1 MRFKPFIFSS
11 VFLYLFSSIAVAS
24 DESRPKIGLVLA
36 GGGAKGAAHIGVLKA
51 LEEMHI
57 PIDYITGTS
66 MGAYVGGLYASGMSA
81 DEIEAFIDTVD
92 WNSGFVDKVERS
104 ERQIR
109 DKEYEDR
116 YQIGTDIG
124 FSFTELK
131 APKGFVQGQTMAKI
145 LRTTSDNIP
154 YLNSFDEL
162 PIPFRAVATD
172 IEKLEPVILDKGNL
186 AEAMMASMSV
196 PGALPPAEYDGRL
209 LVDGGVVN
217 NMPVDVVREMGADIV
232 IAVDIGS
239 DYLEADDISSY
250 LSVMGQLTNFM
261 VKNSTKQ
268 QEKLLDEQDILLAP
282 HVGKMETAEFDKM
295 PFAYGKGY
303 DIAYEKH
310 KALDKLVLSDKKY
323 QEYLKEK
330 ELKAS
335 TLLRGEDL
343 YVNKITIKNDSLYT
357 ESMLLDRLNLEEG
370 RSYSADELEEHIRDL
385 YVIDRFERVDYYYQ
399 ENEEG
404 THDLIVEVKEKSWG
418 PNYLDFRFALE
429 DDFDNQSKYS
439 LGMSINF
446 TDIELTGLRD
456 NRSELRT
463 NFELGT
469 DKLVSAELYTPFLVN
484 QLLFTSIKS
493 VYSVEQKKFSLSGNE
508 LGSIDNDFPLEY
520 SDLVF
525 EAAVGLQGHLW
536 SDFRVG
542 GRYTKGEVAFTS
554 LRDLNASYSREGVF
568 AQYRLDTLDNF
579 TFPTKGFYVNAEYL
593 YSHDNVEDSVVD
605 IEATKDSVIEISLN
619 TRAAWTYSRHTF
631 VGNFEYG
638 VVENKKGDLQLEP
651 KSLGGF
657 LRLSGT
663 PKDSLT
669 GQNLVFGSLV
679 YRYRLMD
686 NDFGLFQSPIYLG
699 ASLENGGL
707 WNQDSIKDAPL
718 YTAGSAFIGVDSPI
732 GPIVLAYG
740 RTEQNHESVYLSIG
754 AVL

>member
-1 MRFKPFIFSS
+1 MRFKPLLFSS
-11 VFLYLFSSIAVAS
+11 IALYLFSSATLAT
-24 DESRPKIGLVLA
+24 EARPKIGLVLA

-66 MGAYVGGLYASGMSA
+66 MGAYIGGLYASGLSA
-81 DEIEAFIDTVD
+81 DEIEVFIDTID

-131 APKGFVQGQTMAKI
+131 APKGFVQGQNMAKI
-145 LRTTSDNIP
+145 LRITSGNVP
-154 YLNSFDEL
+154 YLESFDDL

-172 IEKLEPVILDKGNL
+172 IEKLEPVILDHGNL

-196 PGALPPAEYDGRL
+196 PGALPPVEYEGRL
-209 LVDGGVVN
+209 LVDGGSVN
-217 NMPVDVVREMGADIV
+217 NMPVDIAKEMGADIV

-239 DYLEADDISSY
+239 DYLGAEDISSY
-250 LSVMGQLTNFM
+250 LSVMGQLTNYI
-261 VKNSTKQ
+261 VKNSTLQ
-268 QEKLLDEQDILLAP
+268 QEKLLDEKDILLSP
-282 HVGKMETAEFDKM
+282 HVGKMETAEFNRM

-310 KALDKLVLSDKKY
+310 KALDKLVVSEEDYQVYANNKKKKTE
-323 QEYLKEK
+323 QLV
-330 ELKAS
+330 
-335 TLLRGEDL
+335 RGNSL
-343 YVNKITIKNDSLYT
+343 PINKLQLENDSLYT
-357 ESMLLDRLNLEEG
+357 ERMLLDRLNIKEG
-370 RSYSADELEEHIRDL
+370 QTYTADELEAHIRDL
-385 YVIDRFERVDYYYQ
+385 YVIDRFERVDYYYK
-399 ENEEG
+399 ESGEG
-404 THDLIVEVKEKSWG
+404 THDLVVEVKEKSWG
-418 PNYLDFRFALE
+418 PNYLDFRFSLE
-429 DDFDNQSKYS
+429 DDFENESKYS

-446 TDIELTGLRD
+446 TDIGLTGLRD

-469 DKLVSAELYTPFLVN
+469 DKLMSAELYTPFLVN
-484 QLLFTSIKS
+484 QLLFTSLKS
-493 VYSVEQKKFSLSGNE
+493 TYSVEKKKFSLSGNK

-520 SDLVF
+520 NELVF
-525 EAAVGLQGHLW
+525 EGAFGLQGHLW
-536 SDFRVG
+536 SDFRLG
-542 GRYTKGEVAFTS
+542 GRYTKGDVAFTS
-554 LRDLNASYSREGVF
+554 ISDIDASYTREGLFV
-568 AQYRLDTLDNF
+568 QYRLDTLDNY
-579 TFPTKGFYVNAEYL
+579 TFPTKGFYVRSEYL
-593 YSHDNVEDSVVD
+593 YSNDNVDDSAVD
-605 IEATKDSVIEISLN
+605 LETTKDSVVEITLN

-638 VVENKKGDLQLEP
+638 VVENKENNLQLEP

-669 GQNLVFGSLV
+669 GQNLMFASLV

-707 WNQDSIKDAPL
+707 WNDEHFEDAPI
-718 YTAGSAFIGVDSPI
+718 YTAGSIFAGIDSPL
-732 GPIVLAYG
+732 GPIIFAYG
-740 RTEQNHESVYLSIG
+740 RTEQSHESVYLSIG
-754 AVL
+754 ATL

>member
-1 MRFKPFIFSS
+1 MRFKPLLFPSI
-11 VFLYLFSSIAVAS
+11 FLYLSSSVALA
-24 DESRPKIGLVLA
+24 DETRPKIGLVLA

-51 LEEMHI
+51 LEEMKI

-66 MGAYVGGLYASGMSA
+66 MGAYIGGLYASGLSA
-81 DEIEAFIDTVD
+81 DEIEIFIDTID

-131 APKGFVQGQTMAKI
+131 APKGFVQGQNMAKI
-145 LRTTSDNIP
+145 LRTTSGNVP
-154 YLNSFDEL
+154 YLESFDDL

-172 IEKLEPVILDKGNL
+172 IEKLEPVILDHGNL

-196 PGALPPAEYDGRL
+196 PGALPPVEYEGRL
-209 LVDGGVVN
+209 LVDGGSVN
-217 NMPVDVVREMGADIV
+217 NMPVDIAREMGADII

-239 DYLEADDISSY
+239 DYLEAKDISSY
-250 LSVMGQLTNFM
+250 LSVMGQLTNYI
-261 VKNSTKQ
+261 VKNSTLQ
-268 QEKLLDEQDILLAP
+268 QEKLLGEKDILLSP
-282 HVGKMETAEFDKM
+282 HVGKMETAEFDRM
-295 PFAYGKGY
+295 PFAYDKGY

-310 KALDKLVLSDKKY
+310 KVLDKLVISEKAYQAYSDNKYKKTE
-323 QEYLKEK
+323 QLI
-330 ELKAS
+330 
-335 TLLRGEDL
+335 RGNSL
-343 YVNKITIKNDSLYT
+343 PINKLQLENKSLYT
-357 ESMLLDRLNLEEG
+357 EKMLLDRLNIKEG
-370 RSYSADELEEHIRDL
+370 QTYTADELEAHIRDL
-385 YVIDRFERVDYYYQ
+385 YVIDRFERVDYYYK
-399 ENEEG
+399 ETSEG
-404 THDLIVEVKEKSWG
+404 THDLVVEVKEKSWG

-446 TDIELTGLRD
+446 TDIELTGFRD
-456 NRSELRT
+456 NRSELRV

-469 DKLVSAELYTPFLVN
+469 DKLISAELYTPFLIN
-484 QLLFTSIKS
+484 QLLFTSFKS
-493 VYSVEQKKFSLSGNE
+493 TYSVEQKKFSLSGNE
-508 LGSIDNDFPLEY
+508 LSSIDNDFPLEY
-520 SDLVF
+520 SDLVL
-525 EAAVGLQGHLW
+525 EAAFGLQGRLW
-536 SDFRVG
+536 SDFRIG
-542 GRYTKGEVAFTS
+542 GRYTKGDVAFS
-554 LRDLNASYSREGVF
+554 SISSIDASYTREGVF
-568 AQYRLDTLDNF
+568 AQYRLDTLDNY
-579 TFPTKGFYVNAEYL
+579 TFPTKGFYVRSEYL
-593 YSHDNVEDSVVD
+593 YSHDNVDDSVID
-605 IEATKDSVIEISLN
+605 IDGTKDSVIEFTVN
-619 TRAAWTYSRHTF
+619 TRAAWTYYRHTF

-669 GQNLVFGSLV
+669 GQNLVFTSLV

-699 ASLENGGL
+699 ASVENGGL
-707 WNQDSIKDAPL
+707 WNEENFSDAPI
-718 YTAGSAFIGVDSPI
+718 YTAGSIFAGIDSPI
-732 GPIVLAYG
+732 GPIIFAYG

-754 AVL
+754 ATL

>member
-1 MRFKPFIFSS
+1 MRFKPLLFSS
-11 VFLYLFSSIAVAS
+11 IALYLFSSATLAT
-24 DESRPKIGLVLA
+24 EARPKIGLVLA

-66 MGAYVGGLYASGMSA
+66 MGAYIGGLYASGLSA
-81 DEIEAFIDTVD
+81 DEIEVFIDTID

-131 APKGFVQGQTMAKI
+131 APKGFVQGQNMAKI
-145 LRTTSDNIP
+145 LRITSGNVP
-154 YLNSFDEL
+154 YLESFDDL

-172 IEKLEPVILDKGNL
+172 IEKLEPVILDHGNL

-196 PGALPPAEYDGRL
+196 PGALPPVEYEDRL
-209 LVDGGVVN
+209 LVDGGSVN
-217 NMPVDVVREMGADIV
+217 NMPVDIAKEMGADIV

-239 DYLEADDISSY
+239 DYLGAEDISSY
-250 LSVMGQLTNFM
+250 LSVMGQLTNYI
-261 VKNSTKQ
+261 VKNSTLQ
-268 QEKLLDEQDILLAP
+268 QEKLLDEKDILLSP
-282 HVGKMETAEFDKM
+282 HVGKMETAEFNRM

-310 KALDKLVLSDKKY
+310 KALDKLVVSEEDYQVYANNKKKKTE
-323 QEYLKEK
+323 QLV
-330 ELKAS
+330 
-335 TLLRGEDL
+335 RGNSL
-343 YVNKITIKNDSLYT
+343 PINKLQLENDSLYT
-357 ESMLLDRLNLEEG
+357 ERMLLDRLNIKEG
-370 RSYSADELEEHIRDL
+370 QTYTADELEAHIRDL
-385 YVIDRFERVDYYYQ
+385 YVIDRFERVDYYYK
-399 ENEEG
+399 ESGEG
-404 THDLIVEVKEKSWG
+404 THDLVVEVKEKSWG
-418 PNYLDFRFALE
+418 PNYLDFRFSLE
-429 DDFDNQSKYS
+429 DDFENESKYS

-446 TDIELTGLRD
+446 TDIGLTGLRD

-469 DKLVSAELYTPFLVN
+469 DKLMSAELYTPFLVN
-484 QLLFTSIKS
+484 QLLFTSLKS
-493 VYSVEQKKFSLSGNE
+493 TYSVEKKKFSLSGNK

-520 SDLVF
+520 NELVF
-525 EAAVGLQGHLW
+525 EGAFGLQGHLW
-536 SDFRVG
+536 SDFRLG
-542 GRYTKGEVAFTS
+542 GRYTKGDVAFTS
-554 LRDLNASYSREGVF
+554 ISDIDASYTREGLFV
-568 AQYRLDTLDNF
+568 QYRLDTLDNY
-579 TFPTKGFYVNAEYL
+579 TFPTKGFYVRSEYL
-593 YSHDNVEDSVVD
+593 YSNDNVDDSAVD
-605 IEATKDSVIEISLN
+605 LETTKDSVVEITLN

-638 VVENKKGDLQLEP
+638 VVENKENNLQLEP

-669 GQNLVFGSLV
+669 GQNLMFASLV

-707 WNQDSIKDAPL
+707 WNDEHFEDAPI
-718 YTAGSAFIGVDSPI
+718 YTAGSIFAGIDSPL
-732 GPIVLAYG
+732 GPIIFAYG
-740 RTEQNHESVYLSIG
+740 RTEQSHESVYLSIG
-754 AVL
+754 ATL

>member
-404 THDLIVEVKEKSWG
+404 THDLIVEVKEKVGDRTIWIS
-418 PNYLDFRFALE
+418 AL
-429 DDFDNQSKYS
+429 
-439 LGMSINF
+439 L
-446 TDIELTGLRD
+446 
-456 NRSELRT
+456 
-463 NFELGT
+463 
-469 DKLVSAELYTPFLVN
+469 
-484 QLLFTSIKS
+484 
-493 VYSVEQKKFSLSGNE
+493 
-508 LGSIDNDFPLEY
+508 
-520 SDLVF
+520 
-525 EAAVGLQGHLW
+525 
-536 SDFRVG
+536 
-542 GRYTKGEVAFTS
+542 
-554 LRDLNASYSREGVF
+554 
-568 AQYRLDTLDNF
+568 
-579 TFPTKGFYVNAEYL
+579 
-593 YSHDNVEDSVVD
+593 
-605 IEATKDSVIEISLN
+605 
-619 TRAAWTYSRHTF
+619 
-631 VGNFEYG
+631 
-638 VVENKKGDLQLEP
+638 
-651 KSLGGF
+651 
-657 LRLSGT
+657 
-663 PKDSLT
+663 
-669 GQNLVFGSLV
+669 
-679 YRYRLMD
+679 
-686 NDFGLFQSPIYLG
+686 
-699 ASLENGGL
+699 
-707 WNQDSIKDAPL
+707 
-718 YTAGSAFIGVDSPI
+718 
-732 GPIVLAYG
+732 
-740 RTEQNHESVYLSIG
+740 
-754 AVL
+754 

>member
-11 VFLYLFSSIAVAS
+11 VFLYLFSSTAVAS

-57 PIDYITGTS
+57 PVDYITGTS

-154 YLNSFDEL
+154 YLNSFDQL
-162 PIPFRAVATD
+162 PISFRAVATD
-172 IEKLEPVILDKGNL
+172 IEKLEPVVLDKGNL

-268 QEKLLDEQDILLAP
+268 QEKLLGDKDILLAP

-310 KALDKLVLSDKKY
+310 KALDKLVLSDEKY

-330 ELKAS
+330 EIKAS

-484 QLLFTSIKS
+484 QLLFTSFKS

-525 EAAVGLQGHLW
+525 EGAVGLQGHLW
-536 SDFRVG
+536 SDFRIG
-542 GRYTKGEVAFTS
+542 GRYTKGKVAFTS
-554 LRDLNASYSREGVF
+554 LRDLNASYSREGIF

-579 TFPTKGFYVNAEYL
+579 TFPTKGFYVKAEYL

-669 GQNLVFGSLV
+669 GQNLIFGSLV

>member
-217 NMPVDVVREMGADIV
+217 NMPVDVVREIGADIV

>member
-1 MRFKPFIFSS
+1 MRFKPLLFSS
-11 VFLYLFSSIAVAS
+11 IALYLFSSVSLAA
-24 DESRPKIGLVLA
+24 ETRPKIGLVLA

-51 LEEMHI
+51 LEEMNI

-66 MGAYVGGLYASGMSA
+66 MGAYIGGLYASGLSA
-81 DEIEAFIDTVD
+81 DEIEVFIDSID

-131 APKGFVQGQTMAKI
+131 APKGFVQGQNMAKI
-145 LRTTSDNIP
+145 LRTTSGNVP
-154 YLNSFDEL
+154 YLESFDDL

-172 IEKLEPVILDKGNL
+172 IEKLEPVILDHGNL

-196 PGALPPAEYDGRL
+196 PGALPPVEYEGRL
-209 LVDGGVVN
+209 LVDGGSVN
-217 NMPVDVVREMGADIV
+217 NMPVDIAREMGADII

-239 DYLEADDISSY
+239 DYLEAKDISSY
-250 LSVMGQLTNFM
+250 LSVMGQLTNYI
-261 VKNSTKQ
+261 VKNSTLQ
-268 QEKLLDEQDILLAP
+268 QEKLLEEQDILLSP

-295 PFAYGKGY
+295 SFAYEKGY

-310 KALDKLVLSDKKY
+310 KALDKLVLSKRAYKA
-323 QEYLKEK
+323 YLDEK
-330 ELKAS
+330 THKTDQLV
-335 TLLRGEDL
+335 RGETL
-343 YVNKITIKNDSLYT
+343 QINEIIIKNNSLYT
-357 ESMLLDRLNLEEG
+357 EKMLRDRLNLKENKA
-370 RSYSADELEEHIRDL
+370 YSASELEEHVRDL
-385 YVIDRFERVDYYYQ
+385 YVIDRFERVDYYYE
-399 ENEEG
+399 ENEAG
-404 THDLIVEVKEKSWG
+404 THDLVVEVKEKSWG

-446 TDIELTGLRD
+446 TDIELTGFRD

-469 DKLVSAELYTPFLVN
+469 DKLISAELYTPFLIN
-484 QLLFTSIKS
+484 QLLFTSFKS
-493 VYSVEQKKFSLSGNE
+493 TYSVEQKKFSLSGNE
-508 LGSIDNDFPLEY
+508 LSSIDNDFPLEY

-525 EAAVGLQGHLW
+525 EAAFGLQGRLW
-536 SDFRVG
+536 SDFRIG
-542 GRYTKGEVAFTS
+542 GRYTKGDVAFS
-554 LRDLNASYSREGVF
+554 SISSIDASYTREGFF
-568 AQYRLDTLDNF
+568 AQYRLDTLDNY
-579 TFPTKGFYVNAEYL
+579 TFPTKGFYVRSEYL
-593 YSHDNVEDSVVD
+593 YSHDNVDDSVID
-605 IEATKDSVIEISLN
+605 IDGTKDSVIEFSVN
-619 TRAAWTYSRHTF
+619 TRAAWTYDRHTF

-638 VVENKKGDLQLEP
+638 VVENKNGDLQLEP

-669 GQNLVFGSLV
+669 GQNLVFTSLV

-699 ASLENGGL
+699 ASVENGGL
-707 WNQDSIKDAPL
+707 WNDEHFDDAPI
-718 YTAGSAFIGVDSPI
+718 YTAGSIFAGIDSPI
-732 GPIVLAYG
+732 GPIILAYG

-754 AVL
+754 ATL

>member
-268 QEKLLDEQDILLAP
+268 QEKLLDDKDILLAP

-310 KALDKLVLSDKKY
+310 KALDKLVLSEKKY

-330 ELKAS
+330 EIKAS

-568 AQYRLDTLDNF
+568 TQYRLDTLDNF

>member
-1 MRFKPFIFSS
+1 MRFKPLLFSS
-11 VFLYLFSSIAVAS
+11 IALYLFSSVSLAA
-24 DESRPKIGLVLA
+24 EERPKIGLVLA

-66 MGAYVGGLYASGMSA
+66 MGAYIGGLYASGLSA
-81 DEIEAFIDTVD
+81 DEIEVFIDSID

-131 APKGFVQGQTMAKI
+131 APKGFVQGQNMAKI
-145 LRTTSDNIP
+145 LRTTSGNIP
-154 YLNSFDEL
+154 YLESFDEL

-172 IEKLEPVILDKGNL
+172 IEKLEPVILDHGNL

-196 PGALPPAEYDGRL
+196 PGALPPVEYEGRL
-209 LVDGGVVN
+209 LVDGGSVN
-217 NMPVDVVREMGADIV
+217 NMPVDIAKEMGADII

-239 DYLEADDISSY
+239 DYLGAEDISSY
-250 LSVMGQLTNFM
+250 LSVMGQLTNYI
-261 VKNSTKQ
+261 VKNSTLQ
-268 QEKLLDEQDILLAP
+268 QEKLLDENDILLSP
-282 HVGKMETAEFDKM
+282 HVGKMETAEFNRM

-310 KALDKLVLSDKKY
+310 KALDKLVVSKEAYQAYIDNKKKKTD
-323 QEYLKEK
+323 QLV
-330 ELKAS
+330 
-335 TLLRGEDL
+335 RGNSL
-343 YVNKITIKNDSLYT
+343 PINKLQLENDSLYT
-357 ESMLLDRLNLEEG
+357 EKMLLDRLNIKEG
-370 RSYSADELEEHIRDL
+370 QTYTADELEAHIRDL
-385 YVIDRFERVDYYYQ
+385 YVIDRFERVDYYYK
-399 ENEEG
+399 ETGEG
-404 THDLIVEVKEKSWG
+404 THDLVVEVKEKSWG
-418 PNYLDFRFALE
+418 PNYLDFRFSLE
-429 DDFDNQSKYS
+429 DDFENESKYS

-446 TDIELTGLRD
+446 TDIGLTGLRD

-469 DKLVSAELYTPFLVN
+469 DKLMSAELYTPFLVN
-484 QLLFTSIKS
+484 QLLFTSLKS
-493 VYSVEQKKFSLSGNE
+493 TYSVEKKKFSLSGNE
-508 LGSIDNDFPLEY
+508 LDSIDNDFPLEY
-520 SDLVF
+520 SELVF
-525 EAAVGLQGHLW
+525 EGAFGLQGHLW
-536 SDFRVG
+536 SDFRLG
-542 GRYTKGEVAFTS
+542 GRYTKGDVAFTS
-554 LRDLNASYSREGVF
+554 ISDVDASYTREGFFV
-568 AQYRLDTLDNF
+568 QYRLDTLDNY
-579 TFPTKGFYVNAEYL
+579 TFPTKGFYVRSEYL
-593 YSHDNVEDSVVD
+593 YSNDNVDDSAVD
-605 IEATKDSVIEISLN
+605 LETTKDSVVEITLN

-638 VVENKKGDLQLEP
+638 VVENKENDLQLEP

-669 GQNLVFGSLV
+669 GQNLMFASLV

-707 WNQDSIKDAPL
+707 WNDEHFEDAPI
-718 YTAGSAFIGVDSPI
+718 YTAGSIFAGIDSPL
-732 GPIVLAYG
+732 GPIIFAYG
-740 RTEQNHESVYLSIG
+740 RTEQSHESVYLSIG
-754 AVL
+754 ATL

>member
-1 MRFKPFIFSS
+1 MRFKPLLFSS
-11 VFLYLFSSIAVAS
+11 IALYLFSSATLAT
-24 DESRPKIGLVLA
+24 EARPKIGLVLA

-66 MGAYVGGLYASGMSA
+66 MGAYIGGLYASGLSA
-81 DEIEAFIDTVD
+81 DEIEVFIDTID

-131 APKGFVQGQTMAKI
+131 APKGFVQGQNMAKI
-145 LRTTSDNIP
+145 LRITSGNVP
-154 YLNSFDEL
+154 YLESFDDL

-172 IEKLEPVILDKGNL
+172 IEKLEPVILDHGNL

-196 PGALPPAEYDGRL
+196 PGALPPVEYEGRL
-209 LVDGGVVN
+209 LVDGGSVN
-217 NMPVDVVREMGADIV
+217 NMPIDIAKEMGADIV

-239 DYLEADDISSY
+239 DYLGAEDISSY
-250 LSVMGQLTNFM
+250 LSVMGQLTNYI
-261 VKNSTKQ
+261 VKNSTLQ
-268 QEKLLDEQDILLAP
+268 QEKLLDEKDILLSP
-282 HVGKMETAEFDKM
+282 HVGKMETAEFNRM

-310 KALDKLVLSDKKY
+310 KALDKLVVSEEDYQVYANNKKKKTE
-323 QEYLKEK
+323 QLV
-330 ELKAS
+330 
-335 TLLRGEDL
+335 RGNSL
-343 YVNKITIKNDSLYT
+343 PINKLQLENDSLYT
-357 ESMLLDRLNLEEG
+357 ERMLLDRLNIKEG
-370 RSYSADELEEHIRDL
+370 QTYTADELEAHIRDL
-385 YVIDRFERVDYYYQ
+385 YVIDRFERVDYYYK
-399 ENEEG
+399 ESGEG
-404 THDLIVEVKEKSWG
+404 THDLVVEVKEKSWG
-418 PNYLDFRFALE
+418 PNYLDFRFSLE
-429 DDFDNQSKYS
+429 DDFENESKYS

-446 TDIELTGLRD
+446 TDIGLTGLRD

-469 DKLVSAELYTPFLVN
+469 DKLMSAELYTPFLVN
-484 QLLFTSIKS
+484 QLLFTSLKS
-493 VYSVEQKKFSLSGNE
+493 TYSVEKKKFSLSGNK

-520 SDLVF
+520 NELVF
-525 EAAVGLQGHLW
+525 EGAFGLQGHLW
-536 SDFRVG
+536 SDFRLG
-542 GRYTKGEVAFTS
+542 GRYTKGDVAFTS
-554 LRDLNASYSREGVF
+554 ISDIDASYTREGLFV
-568 AQYRLDTLDNF
+568 QYRLDTLDNY
-579 TFPTKGFYVNAEYL
+579 TFPTKGFYVRSEYL
-593 YSHDNVEDSVVD
+593 YSNDNVDDSAVD
-605 IEATKDSVIEISLN
+605 LETTKDSVVEITLN

-638 VVENKKGDLQLEP
+638 VVENKENNLQLEP

-669 GQNLVFGSLV
+669 GQNLMFASLV

-707 WNQDSIKDAPL
+707 WNDEHFEDAPI
-718 YTAGSAFIGVDSPI
+718 YTAGSIFAGIDSPL
-732 GPIVLAYG
+732 GPIIFAYG
-740 RTEQNHESVYLSIG
+740 RTEQSHESVYLSIG
-754 AVL
+754 ATL

>member
-1 MRFKPFIFSS
+1 MRFKPFMFSS

-172 IEKLEPVILDKGNL
+172 IEKLEPVVLDKGNL

-196 PGALPPAEYDGRL
+196 PGALPPAEYEGRL

-268 QEKLLDEQDILLAP
+268 QEKLLDDKDILLAP

-310 KALDKLVLSDKKY
+310 KALDKLVLSKSKY
-323 QEYLKEK
+323 QEYLKQK
-330 ELKAS
+330 QQKAS
-335 TLLRGEDL
+335 GLLRGDEL
-343 YVNKITIKNDSLYT
+343 YVNKIKIKNDSLYT
-357 ESMLLDRLNLEEG
+357 ENMLLDRLNLKEG

-385 YVIDRFERVDYYYQ
+385 YVIDRFERVDYYYK
-399 ENEEG
+399 ENDEG
-404 THDLIVEVKEKSWG
+404 THDLVIEVKEKSWG

>member
-1 MRFKPFIFSS
+1 MRFKPLIFPSLCLYFSS
-11 VFLYLFSSIAVAS
+11 FLVLA

-66 MGAYVGGLYASGMSA
+66 MGAYIGGLYASGLSA
-81 DEIEAFIDTVD
+81 DEIEVFIDSVN

-131 APKGFVQGQTMAKI
+131 APKGFVQGQNMAKI
-145 LRTTSDNIP
+145 LRTTSGNVP
-154 YLNSFDEL
+154 YLESFDDL

-172 IEKLEPVILDKGNL
+172 IEKLEPVILDKGDL
-186 AEAMMASMSV
+186 SKAMMASMSV
-196 PGALPPAEYDGRL
+196 PGALPPVEYDGLL
-209 LVDGGVVN
+209 LVDGGSVN
-217 NMPVDVVREMGADIV
+217 NMPVDIAREMGADII

-239 DYLEADDISSY
+239 DYLEAKDISSY
-250 LSVMGQLTNFM
+250 LSVMGQLTNYI
-261 VKNSTKQ
+261 VKNSTLQ
-268 QEKLLDEQDILLAP
+268 QEKLLDEQDILLSP

-295 PFAYGKGY
+295 HFAYGKGY

-310 KALDKLVLSDKKY
+310 KELNKLVLSKIDYQAYLEDKK
-323 QEYLKEK
+323 LKTEQ
-330 ELKAS
+330 L
-335 TLLRGEDL
+335 TRGESL
-343 YVNKITIKNDSLYT
+343 PINKIKLANNSLYT
-357 ESMLLDRLNLEEG
+357 EKMLLDRLNLKEG
-370 RSYSADELEEHIRDL
+370 KAYTADELEGHIRDL
-385 YVIDRFERVDYYYQ
+385 YVIDRFERVDYYYE
-399 ENEEG
+399 ENNVG
-404 THDLIVEVKEKSWG
+404 SHDLIVEVKEKSWG

-439 LGMSINF
+439 LGISINF

-463 NFELGT
+463 NFEFGT
-469 DKLVSAELYTPFLVN
+469 DKLISAELYTPFLVN
-484 QLLFTSIKS
+484 QLLFTSFKS
-493 VYSVEQKKFSLSGNE
+493 IYSVEQKKFSLSGNE
-508 LGSIDNDFPLEY
+508 LSSIDNNFPLEY

-525 EAAVGLQGHLW
+525 EGAFGLQGHLW
-536 SDFRVG
+536 SDFRIG
-542 GRYTKGEVAFTS
+542 GRYTKGDVAFTS
-554 LRDLNASYSREGVF
+554 ISSIDASYTREGIF
-568 AQYRLDTLDNF
+568 AQYRLDTLDNY
-579 TFPTKGFYVNAEYL
+579 TFPTKGFYVRSEYL
-593 YSHDNVEDSVVD
+593 YSHDNVDDSAID
-605 IEATKDSVIEISLN
+605 SDGTKDSVIEFTVN
-619 TRAAWTYSRHTF
+619 TRAAWTHSRHTF

-638 VVENKKGDLQLEP
+638 IVENKKGDLQLEP

-669 GQNLVFGSLV
+669 GQNLMFASLV

-699 ASLENGGL
+699 GSIENGGL
-707 WNQDSIKDAPL
+707 WNGESFKEAPI
-718 YTAGSAFIGVDSPI
+718 YTAGSIFAGIDSPI
-732 GPIVLAYG
+732 GPIILAYG
-740 RTEQNHESVYLSIG
+740 RTEQSHESVYLSIG
-754 AVL
+754 ATL

>member
-1 MRFKPFIFSS
+1 MRFKPLLFSS
-11 VFLYLFSSIAVAS
+11 IALYLFSSATLAT
-24 DESRPKIGLVLA
+24 EARPKIGLVLA

-66 MGAYVGGLYASGMSA
+66 MGAYIGGLYASGLSA
-81 DEIEAFIDTVD
+81 DEIEVFIDTID

-131 APKGFVQGQTMAKI
+131 APKGFVQGQNMAKI
-145 LRTTSDNIP
+145 LRITSGNVP
-154 YLNSFDEL
+154 YLESFDDL

-172 IEKLEPVILDKGNL
+172 IEKLEPVILDHGNL

-196 PGALPPAEYDGRL
+196 PGALPPVEYEGRL
-209 LVDGGVVN
+209 LVDGGSVN
-217 NMPVDVVREMGADIV
+217 NMPIDIAKEMGADIV

-239 DYLEADDISSY
+239 DYLGAEDISSY
-250 LSVMGQLTNFM
+250 LSVMGQLTNYI
-261 VKNSTKQ
+261 VKNSTLQ
-268 QEKLLDEQDILLAP
+268 QEKLLDEKDILLSP
-282 HVGKMETAEFDKM
+282 HVGKMETAEFNRM

-310 KALDKLVLSDKKY
+310 KVLDKLVVSEDDYQVYANNKKKKTE
-323 QEYLKEK
+323 QLV
-330 ELKAS
+330 
-335 TLLRGEDL
+335 RGNSL
-343 YVNKITIKNDSLYT
+343 PINKLQLENDSLYT
-357 ESMLLDRLNLEEG
+357 ERMLLDRLNIKEG
-370 RSYSADELEEHIRDL
+370 QTYTADELEAHIRDL
-385 YVIDRFERVDYYYQ
+385 YVIDRFERVDYYYK
-399 ENEEG
+399 ESGEG
-404 THDLIVEVKEKSWG
+404 THDLVVEVKEKSWG
-418 PNYLDFRFALE
+418 PNYLDFRFSLE
-429 DDFDNQSKYS
+429 DDFENESKYS

-446 TDIELTGLRD
+446 TDIGLTGLRD

-469 DKLVSAELYTPFLVN
+469 DKLMSAELYTPFLVN
-484 QLLFTSIKS
+484 QLLFTSLKS
-493 VYSVEQKKFSLSGNE
+493 TYSVEKKKFSLSGNK

-520 SDLVF
+520 NELVF
-525 EAAVGLQGHLW
+525 EGAFGLQGHLW
-536 SDFRVG
+536 SDFRLG
-542 GRYTKGEVAFTS
+542 GRYTKGDVAFTS
-554 LRDLNASYSREGVF
+554 ISDIDASYTREGLFV
-568 AQYRLDTLDNF
+568 QYRLDTLDNY
-579 TFPTKGFYVNAEYL
+579 TFPTKGFYVRSEYL
-593 YSHDNVEDSVVD
+593 YSNDNVDDSAVD
-605 IEATKDSVIEISLN
+605 LETTKDSVVEITLN

-638 VVENKKGDLQLEP
+638 VVENKENNLQLEP

-669 GQNLVFGSLV
+669 GQNLMFASLV

-707 WNQDSIKDAPL
+707 WNDEHFEDAPI
-718 YTAGSAFIGVDSPI
+718 YTAGSIFAGIDSPL
-732 GPIVLAYG
+732 GPIIFAYG
-740 RTEQNHESVYLSIG
+740 RTEQSHESVYLSIG
-754 AVL
+754 ATL

>member
-1 MRFKPFIFSS
+1 MHFKPLLFSS
-11 VFLYLFSSIAVAS
+11 IALYLFSSVSLAA
-24 DESRPKIGLVLA
+24 ETRPKIGLVLA

-51 LEEMHI
+51 LEEMNI
-57 PIDYITGTS
+57 PVDYITGTS
-66 MGAYVGGLYASGMSA
+66 MGAYIGGLYASGLSA
-81 DEIEAFIDTVD
+81 DEIEVFIDSID

-131 APKGFVQGQTMAKI
+131 APKGFVQGQNMAKI
-145 LRTTSDNIP
+145 LRTTSGNVP
-154 YLNSFDEL
+154 YLESFDDL

-172 IEKLEPVILDKGNL
+172 IEKLEPVILDHGNL

-196 PGALPPAEYDGRL
+196 PGALPPVEYEGRL
-209 LVDGGVVN
+209 LVDGGSVN
-217 NMPVDVVREMGADIV
+217 NMPVDIAREMGADII

-239 DYLEADDISSY
+239 DYLEAKDISSY
-250 LSVMGQLTNFM
+250 LSVMGQLTNYI
-261 VKNSTKQ
+261 VKNSTLQ
-268 QEKLLDEQDILLAP
+268 QEKLLEEQDILLSP

-295 PFAYGKGY
+295 SFAYEKGY

-310 KALDKLVLSDKKY
+310 KALDKLVLSKSAYKAYLDEKTDKTD
-323 QEYLKEK
+323 QLV
-330 ELKAS
+330 
-335 TLLRGEDL
+335 RGETL
-343 YVNKITIKNDSLYT
+343 QVNEIIIKNNSLYT
-357 ESMLLDRLNLEEG
+357 EKMLRDRLNLKENKA
-370 RSYSADELEEHIRDL
+370 YSASELEEHVRDL
-385 YVIDRFERVDYYYQ
+385 YVIDRFERVDYYYE
-399 ENEEG
+399 ENEAG
-404 THDLIVEVKEKSWG
+404 THDLVVEVKEKSWG

-429 DDFDNQSKYS
+429 DDFQNESKYS

-446 TDIELTGLRD
+446 TDISLTGLRD

-469 DKLVSAELYTPFLVN
+469 DKLISAELYTPFLVN
-484 QLLFTSIKS
+484 QLLFTSFKS
-493 VYSVEQKKFSLSGNE
+493 TYSVEKKKFSLSGNE
-508 LGSIDNDFPLEY
+508 LSSIDNDFPLEY
-520 SDLVF
+520 SELAF
-525 EAAVGLQGHLW
+525 EGAFGLQGHLW

-542 GRYTKGEVAFTS
+542 GRYTKGDVAFTS
-554 LRDLNASYSREGVF
+554 ISSVDASYTREGVF
-568 AQYRLDTLDNF
+568 AQYRLDTLDNY
-579 TFPTKGFYVNAEYL
+579 TFPTKGFYVRSEYL
-593 YSHDNVEDSVVD
+593 YSKDNIDDSVVD
-605 IEATKDSVIEISLN
+605 LKTTKDSVVEITLN

-638 VVENKKGDLQLEP
+638 VVENKENDLQLEP

-669 GQNLVFGSLV
+669 GQNLAFASLV

-699 ASLENGGL
+699 ASVENGGL
-707 WNQDSIKDAPL
+707 WNEESFKDAPI
-718 YTAGSAFIGVDSPI
+718 YTAGSIFAGIDSPI
-732 GPIVLAYG
+732 GPIILAYG
-740 RTEQNHESVYLSIG
+740 RTEQNQESVYLSIG
-754 AVL
+754 ATL

>member
-1 MRFKPFIFSS
+1 M
-11 VFLYLFSSIAVAS
+11 
-24 DESRPKIGLVLA
+24 
-36 GGGAKGAAHIGVLKA
+36 
-51 LEEMHI
+51 
-57 PIDYITGTS
+57 
-66 MGAYVGGLYASGMSA
+66 
-81 DEIEAFIDTVD
+81 
-92 WNSGFVDKVERS
+92 
-104 ERQIR
+104 
-109 DKEYEDR
+109 
-116 YQIGTDIG
+116 
-124 FSFTELK
+124 
-131 APKGFVQGQTMAKI
+131 
-145 LRTTSDNIP
+145 
-154 YLNSFDEL
+154 
-162 PIPFRAVATD
+162 
-172 IEKLEPVILDKGNL
+172 
-186 AEAMMASMSV
+186 
-196 PGALPPAEYDGRL
+196 
-209 LVDGGVVN
+209 
-217 NMPVDVVREMGADIV
+217 
-232 IAVDIGS
+232 
-239 DYLEADDISSY
+239 
-250 LSVMGQLTNFM
+250 
-261 VKNSTKQ
+261 
-268 QEKLLDEQDILLAP
+268 
-282 HVGKMETAEFDKM
+282 
-295 PFAYGKGY
+295 
-303 DIAYEKH
+303 
-310 KALDKLVLSDKKY
+310 
-323 QEYLKEK
+323 
-330 ELKAS
+330 
-335 TLLRGEDL
+335 
-343 YVNKITIKNDSLYT
+343 
-357 ESMLLDRLNLEEG
+357 
-370 RSYSADELEEHIRDL
+370 
-385 YVIDRFERVDYYYQ
+385 
-399 ENEEG
+399 
-404 THDLIVEVKEKSWG
+404 
-418 PNYLDFRFALE
+418 DFRFALE

>member
-145 LRTTSDNIP
+145 LRATSDNIP

>member
-172 IEKLEPVILDKGNL
+172 IEKLESVILDKGNL

>member
-11 VFLYLFSSIAVAS
+11 VFLYLFSSTAVAS

-57 PIDYITGTS
+57 PVDYITGTS

-154 YLNSFDEL
+154 YLNSFDQL

-172 IEKLEPVILDKGNL
+172 IEKLEPVVLDKGNL

-217 NMPVDVVREMGADIV
+217 NMPVDVIREMGADIV

-268 QEKLLDEQDILLAP
+268 QEKLLGDKDILLAP

-310 KALDKLVLSDKKY
+310 KALDKLVLSDEKY

-330 ELKAS
+330 EIKAS

-484 QLLFTSIKS
+484 QLLFTSFKS

-525 EAAVGLQGHLW
+525 EGAVGLQGHLW
-536 SDFRVG
+536 SDLRIG
-542 GRYTKGEVAFTS
+542 GRYTKGKVAFTS
-554 LRDLNASYSREGVF
+554 IRDLNASYSREGIF

-579 TFPTKGFYVNAEYL
+579 TFPTKGFYVKAEYL

-669 GQNLVFGSLV
+669 GQNLIFGSLV

>member
-1 MRFKPFIFSS
+1 MRFKPLLFSS
-11 VFLYLFSSIAVAS
+11 IALYLFSSATLAT
-24 DESRPKIGLVLA
+24 EARPKIGLVLA

-66 MGAYVGGLYASGMSA
+66 MGAYIGGLYASGLSA
-81 DEIEAFIDTVD
+81 DEIEVFIDTID

-109 DKEYEDR
+109 DKEYKDR

-131 APKGFVQGQTMAKI
+131 APKGFVQGQNMAKI
-145 LRTTSDNIP
+145 LRITSGNVP
-154 YLNSFDEL
+154 YLESFDDL

-172 IEKLEPVILDKGNL
+172 IEKLEPVILDHGNL

-196 PGALPPAEYDGRL
+196 PGALPPVEYEGRL
-209 LVDGGVVN
+209 LVDGGSVN
-217 NMPVDVVREMGADIV
+217 NMPIDIAKEMGADIV

-239 DYLEADDISSY
+239 DYLGAEDISSY
-250 LSVMGQLTNFM
+250 LSVMGQLTNYI
-261 VKNSTKQ
+261 VKNSTLQ
-268 QEKLLDEQDILLAP
+268 QEKLLDEKDILLSP
-282 HVGKMETAEFDKM
+282 HVGKMETAEFNRM

-310 KALDKLVLSDKKY
+310 KALDKLVVSEEDYQVYANNKKKKTE
-323 QEYLKEK
+323 QLV
-330 ELKAS
+330 
-335 TLLRGEDL
+335 RGNSL
-343 YVNKITIKNDSLYT
+343 PINKLQLENDSLYT
-357 ESMLLDRLNLEEG
+357 ERMLLDRLNIKEG
-370 RSYSADELEEHIRDL
+370 QTYTADELEAHIRDL
-385 YVIDRFERVDYYYQ
+385 YVIDRFERVDYYYK
-399 ENEEG
+399 ESGEG
-404 THDLIVEVKEKSWG
+404 THDLVVEVKEKSWG
-418 PNYLDFRFALE
+418 PNYLDFRFSLE
-429 DDFDNQSKYS
+429 DDFENESKYS

-446 TDIELTGLRD
+446 TDIGLTGLRD

-469 DKLVSAELYTPFLVN
+469 DKLMSAELYTPFLVN
-484 QLLFTSIKS
+484 QLLFTSLKS
-493 VYSVEQKKFSLSGNE
+493 TYSVEKKKFSLSGNK

-520 SDLVF
+520 NELVF
-525 EAAVGLQGHLW
+525 EGAFGLQGHLW
-536 SDFRVG
+536 SDFRLG
-542 GRYTKGEVAFTS
+542 GRYTKGDVAFTS
-554 LRDLNASYSREGVF
+554 ISDIDASYTREGLFV
-568 AQYRLDTLDNF
+568 QYRLDTLDNY
-579 TFPTKGFYVNAEYL
+579 TFPTKGFYVRSEYL
-593 YSHDNVEDSVVD
+593 YSNDNVDDSAVD
-605 IEATKDSVIEISLN
+605 LETTKDSVVEITLN

-638 VVENKKGDLQLEP
+638 VVENKENNLQLEP

-669 GQNLVFGSLV
+669 GQNLMFASLV

-707 WNQDSIKDAPL
+707 WNDEHFEDAPI
-718 YTAGSAFIGVDSPI
+718 YTAGSIFAGIDSPL
-732 GPIVLAYG
+732 GPIIFAYG
-740 RTEQNHESVYLSIG
+740 RTEQSHESVYLSIG
-754 AVL
+754 ATL

>member
-1 MRFKPFIFSS
+1 MRFKPLLLSS
-11 VFLYLFSSIAVAS
+11 AALYLFSSISFAG
-24 DESRPKIGLVLA
+24 ESRPKVGLVLA

-51 LEEMHI
+51 LEEMNI
-57 PIDYITGTS
+57 PVDYITGTS
-66 MGAYVGGLYASGMSA
+66 MGAYIGGLYASGLSA
-81 DEIEAFIDTVD
+81 DQIEVFIDSVN

-131 APKGFVQGQTMAKI
+131 APKGFVQGQNMAKI
-145 LRTTSDNIP
+145 LRTTSGNVP
-154 YLNSFDEL
+154 YLESFDNL

-172 IEKLEPVILDKGNL
+172 IEKLEPVILDKGDL
-186 AEAMMASMSV
+186 SKAMMASMSV
-196 PGALPPAEYDGRL
+196 PGALPPVEYEGRL
-209 LVDGGVVN
+209 LVDGGSVN
-217 NMPVDVVREMGADIV
+217 NMPVDIAREMGADII

-239 DYLEADDISSY
+239 DYLEAKDISSY
-250 LSVMGQLTNFM
+250 LSVMGQLTNYI
-261 VKNSTKQ
+261 VKNSTLQ
-268 QEKLLDEQDILLAP
+268 QEKLLEAQDILLSP
-282 HVGKMETAEFDKM
+282 HVGKMETAEFNKM

-310 KALDKLVLSDKKY
+310 KILDKLVLSADDY
-323 QEYLKEK
+323 QEYLDEK
-330 ELKAS
+330 KKKTIQLS
-335 TLLRGEDL
+335 RGEELHVD
-343 YVNKITIKNDSLYT
+343 NIEIKNNSLYT
-357 ESMLLDRLNLEEG
+357 EKMLLDRLNLKED
-370 RSYSADELEEHIRDL
+370 RTYTSNELEEHIRNL
-385 YVIDRFERVDYYYQ
+385 YVIDRFERVDYYY
-399 ENEEG
+399 EKNSKG
-404 THDLIVEVKEKSWG
+404 NHDLIVEVKEKSWG

-469 DKLVSAELYTPFLVN
+469 DKLISAELYTPFLVN
-484 QLLFTSIKS
+484 QLLFTSLKS
-493 VYSVEQKKFSLSGNE
+493 IYSVEKKKFSLSGNE
-508 LGSIDNDFPLEY
+508 LGSIDNDFSLEY
-520 SDLVF
+520 SNFIF
-525 EAAVGLQGHLW
+525 EGAVGLQGHLW

-542 GRYTKGEVAFTS
+542 GRYTKGEITS
-554 LRDLNASYSREGVF
+554 KTFFKIDADYTREGMF
-568 AQYRLDTLDNF
+568 AQYRLDTLDDY
-579 TFPTKGFYVNAEYL
+579 TFPTKGFYINSEYL
-593 YSHDNVEDSVVD
+593 YSHDNVKNSAVSDS
-605 IEATKDSVIEISLN
+605 ITDSVIEITLN
-619 TRAAWTYSRHTF
+619 TRAAWTYTRHTF

-638 VVENKKGDLQLEP
+638 VVENKNGDLQLEP

-669 GQNLVFGSLV
+669 GQNLIFGSFV

-699 ASLENGGL
+699 ASVENGGL
-707 WNQDSIKDAPL
+707 WNEESFKDAPI
-718 YTAGSAFIGVDSPI
+718 YTAGSIFAGIDSPI
-732 GPIVLAYG
+732 GPIILAYG

-754 AVL
+754 ATL

>member
-593 YSHDNVEDSVVD
+593 YSHDNVEDSVID

>member
-1 MRFKPFIFSS
+1 MRFKPLLFSS
-11 VFLYLFSSIAVAS
+11 IALYLFSSVSLAA
-24 DESRPKIGLVLA
+24 ETRPKIGLVLA

-66 MGAYVGGLYASGMSA
+66 MGAYIGGLYASGLSA
-81 DEIEAFIDTVD
+81 DEIEVFIDSID

-131 APKGFVQGQTMAKI
+131 APKGFVQGQNMAKI
-145 LRTTSDNIP
+145 LRTTSGNVP
-154 YLNSFDEL
+154 YLESFDEL

-172 IEKLEPVILDKGNL
+172 IEKLEPVILEHGNL

-196 PGALPPAEYDGRL
+196 PGALPPVEYEGRL
-209 LVDGGVVN
+209 LVDGGSVN
-217 NMPVDVVREMGADIV
+217 NMPVDIAKEMGADII

-239 DYLEADDISSY
+239 DYLGAEDISSY
-250 LSVMGQLTNFM
+250 LSVMGQLTNYI
-261 VKNSTKQ
+261 VKNSTLQ
-268 QEKLLDEQDILLAP
+268 QEKLLDEKDILLSP
-282 HVGKMETAEFDKM
+282 HVGKMETAEFNRM

-310 KALDKLVLSDKKY
+310 KALDKLVISKEAYQAYIDNKKKKTE
-323 QEYLKEK
+323 QLV
-330 ELKAS
+330 
-335 TLLRGEDL
+335 RGNSL
-343 YVNKITIKNDSLYT
+343 PINKLQLENESLYT
-357 ESMLLDRLNLEEG
+357 EKMLLDRLNIKEG
-370 RSYSADELEEHIRDL
+370 QTYTADELEAHIRDL
-385 YVIDRFERVDYYYQ
+385 YVIDRFERVDYYYK
-399 ENEEG
+399 EADEG
-404 THDLIVEVKEKSWG
+404 AHDLVVEVKEKSWG

-429 DDFDNQSKYS
+429 DDFENESKYS

-446 TDIELTGLRD
+446 TDISLTGLRD

-469 DKLVSAELYTPFLVN
+469 DKLISAELYTPFLVN
-484 QLLFTSIKS
+484 QLLFTSLKS
-493 VYSVEQKKFSLSGNE
+493 TYSVEKKKFSLSGNE

-520 SDLVF
+520 SEFVF
-525 EAAVGLQGHLW
+525 EGAFGLQGHLW
-536 SDFRVG
+536 SDFRLG
-542 GRYTKGEVAFTS
+542 GRYTKGDVAFTS
-554 LRDLNASYSREGVF
+554 ISNIDASYTREGLF
-568 AQYRLDTLDNF
+568 AQYRLDTLDNY
-579 TFPTKGFYVNAEYL
+579 TFPTKGFYVRSEYL
-593 YSHDNVEDSVVD
+593 YSNDNIDDSVVD
-605 IEATKDSVIEISLN
+605 LDTTKDSVVEITLN

-638 VVENKKGDLQLEP
+638 VVENKENDLQLEP

-669 GQNLVFGSLV
+669 GQNLVFASLV

-707 WNQDSIKDAPL
+707 WNDEHFEDAPI
-718 YTAGSAFIGVDSPI
+718 YTAGSIFAGIDSPL
-732 GPIVLAYG
+732 GPIIFAYG
-740 RTEQNHESVYLSIG
+740 RTEQSHESVYLSIG
-754 AVL
+754 ATL

>member
-1 MRFKPFIFSS
+1 MCFKPLLFSS
-11 VFLYLFSSIAVAS
+11 IALYLFSSAS
-24 DESRPKIGLVLA
+24 LAAETRPKIGLVLA

-66 MGAYVGGLYASGMSA
+66 MGAYIGGLYASGLSA
-81 DEIEAFIDTVD
+81 DEIEVFIDSVD

-131 APKGFVQGQTMAKI
+131 APKGFVQGQNMAKI
-145 LRTTSDNIP
+145 LRTTSGNIP
-154 YLNSFDEL
+154 TLESFDDL

-196 PGALPPAEYDGRL
+196 PGALPPVEYEGRL
-209 LVDGGVVN
+209 LVDGGSVN
-217 NMPVDVVREMGADIV
+217 NMPVDIAREMGADII

-239 DYLEADDISSY
+239 DYLEAKDISSY
-250 LSVMGQLTNFM
+250 LSVMGQLTNYI
-261 VKNSTKQ
+261 VKNSTLE
-268 QEKLLDEQDILLAP
+268 QEKLLEEQDILLSP
-282 HVGKMETAEFDKM
+282 HVGKMDTAEFDKM
-295 PFAYGKGY
+295 SFAYEKGY

-310 KALDKLVLSDKKY
+310 KSLDKLVLSENSY
-323 QEYLKEK
+323 QEYLDKKKHKTEQ
-330 ELKAS
+330 LS
-335 TLLRGEDL
+335 RGETL
-343 YVNKITIKNDSLYT
+343 QVNKIVIKNNSLYT
-357 ESMLLDRLNLEEG
+357 EKMLRDRLNLKENKAYNA
-370 RSYSADELEEHIRDL
+370 RELEEHIRDL
-385 YVIDRFERVDYYYQ
+385 YVIDRFERVDYFYE
-399 ENEEG
+399 ENEAG
-404 THDLIVEVKEKSWG
+404 THDLVVEVKEKSWG

-446 TDIELTGLRD
+446 TDIELTGFRD

-469 DKLVSAELYTPFLVN
+469 DKLISAELYTPFLIN
-484 QLLFTSIKS
+484 QLLFTSFKS
-493 VYSVEQKKFSLSGNE
+493 TYSVEQKKFSLSGNE
-508 LGSIDNDFPLEY
+508 LSSIDNDFPLEY

-525 EAAVGLQGHLW
+525 EAAFGLQGRLW
-536 SDFRVG
+536 SDFRIG
-542 GRYTKGEVAFTS
+542 GRYTKGDVAFS
-554 LRDLNASYSREGVF
+554 SISSIDASYTREGIF
-568 AQYRLDTLDNF
+568 AQYRLDTLDNY
-579 TFPTKGFYVNAEYL
+579 TFPTKGFYVRSEYL
-593 YSHDNVEDSVVD
+593 YSHDNVDDSVID
-605 IEATKDSVIEISLN
+605 IDGTKDSVVEFSVN

-638 VVENKKGDLQLEP
+638 VVENKNGDLQLEP

-669 GQNLVFGSLV
+669 GQNLVFASLV

-707 WNQDSIKDAPL
+707 WNDEHFDDAPI
-718 YTAGSAFIGVDSPI
+718 YTAGSIFAGVDSPI
-732 GPIVLAYG
+732 GPIIFAYG

-754 AVL
+754 ATL

>member
-1 MRFKPFIFSS
+1 MRFKPLLFSS
-11 VFLYLFSSIAVAS
+11 IALYLFSSVSLAA
-24 DESRPKIGLVLA
+24 ETRPKIGLVLA

-51 LEEMHI
+51 LEEMNI
-57 PIDYITGTS
+57 PVDYITGTS
-66 MGAYVGGLYASGMSA
+66 MGAYIGGLYASGLSA
-81 DEIEAFIDTVD
+81 DEIEVFIDSID

-131 APKGFVQGQTMAKI
+131 APKGFVQGQNMAKI
-145 LRTTSDNIP
+145 LRTTSGNVP
-154 YLNSFDEL
+154 YLESFDDL

-172 IEKLEPVILDKGNL
+172 IEKLEPVILDHGNL

-196 PGALPPAEYDGRL
+196 PGALPPVEYEGRL
-209 LVDGGVVN
+209 LVDGGSVN
-217 NMPVDVVREMGADIV
+217 NMPVDIAREMGADII

-239 DYLEADDISSY
+239 DYLEAKDISSY
-250 LSVMGQLTNFM
+250 LSVMGQLTNYI
-261 VKNSTKQ
+261 VKNSTLQ
-268 QEKLLDEQDILLAP
+268 QEKLLEEQDILLSP

-295 PFAYGKGY
+295 SFAYEKGY

-310 KALDKLVLSDKKY
+310 KALDKLVLSKSAYKAYLDEKKHKTD
-323 QEYLKEK
+323 QLVRGDTLK
-330 ELKAS
+330 
-335 TLLRGEDL
+335 
-343 YVNKITIKNDSLYT
+343 VNDIIIKNNSLYT
-357 ESMLLDRLNLEEG
+357 EKMLRDRLNLKENKT
-370 RSYSADELEEHIRDL
+370 YSASELEEHIRDL
-385 YVIDRFERVDYYYQ
+385 YVIDRFERVDYYYE
-399 ENEEG
+399 ENETG
-404 THDLIVEVKEKSWG
+404 TYDLVVEVKEKSWG

-429 DDFDNQSKYS
+429 DDFQNESKYS

-446 TDIELTGLRD
+446 TDISLTGLRD

-469 DKLVSAELYTPFLVN
+469 DKLISAELYTPFLVN
-484 QLLFTSIKS
+484 QLLFTSFKS
-493 VYSVEQKKFSLSGNE
+493 TYSVEKKKFSLSGNE
-508 LGSIDNDFPLEY
+508 LSSIDNDFPLEY
-520 SDLVF
+520 SELAF
-525 EAAVGLQGHLW
+525 EGAFGLQGHLW

-542 GRYTKGEVAFTS
+542 ARYTKGDVAFTS
-554 LRDLNASYSREGVF
+554 ISSVDASYTREGVF
-568 AQYRLDTLDNF
+568 AQYRLDTLDNY
-579 TFPTKGFYVNAEYL
+579 TFPTKGFYVRSEYL
-593 YSHDNVEDSVVD
+593 YSKDNIDDSVVD
-605 IEATKDSVIEISLN
+605 LKTTKDSVVEITLN

-638 VVENKKGDLQLEP
+638 VVENKENDLQLEP

-669 GQNLVFGSLV
+669 GQNLAFASLV

-699 ASLENGGL
+699 ASVENGGL
-707 WNQDSIKDAPL
+707 WNEESFKDAPI
-718 YTAGSAFIGVDSPI
+718 YTAGSIFAGIDSPI
-732 GPIVLAYG
+732 GPIILAYG
-740 RTEQNHESVYLSIG
+740 RTEQNQESVYLSIG
-754 AVL
+754 ATL